1 MKVDSKVN
9 CNVRISVCVTEDKDD
24 QNVPIMFYTP
34 NKEDYVQNIN
44 LVAGMKQKIELGEVE
59 FKLSKLKG
67 QELAKNEGRYYPL
80 IVSINYNSKG

>member
-1 MKVDSKVN
+1 
-9 CNVRISVCVTEDKDD
+9 
-24 QNVPIMFYTP
+24 MFYTP

-44 LVAGMKQKIELGEVE
+44 LVAGMKQEIELGEVE

-67 QELAKNEGRYYPL
+67 HELAKNEGRYYPL